1 MKKTIIVGLIGIAAI
16 AMTSE
21 LTSNPTGAPLGR
33 TGSPAD
39 GATCSSSGCHF
50 GTPSPLANVITS
62 NIPASGYVP
71 GQTYT
76 ITVTVPGSGNKGF
89 QVSPQKTDGTQL
101 GTLQAGPGTQVNG
114 KYITHTSQRTG
125 TAIWT
130 FNWVAPAAGTGNVT
144 FYGAFAQS
152 RQVTR
157 TSTLSVSEAV
167 STSVSEMRAFS
178 KVNVYPNPASSE
190 INLAFNLTR
199 NSLTEVRLLDLNGKE
214 ISVLH
219 NQTLES
225 GNQTLRLNLP
235 GGLNGGHYFVTLKAE
250 GQMKT
255 LPIFVKAQ

>member
-1 MKKTIIVGLIGIAAI
+1 MKKTIIASIIGIAAVV
-16 AMTSE
+16 MTGE

-62 NIPASGYVP
+62 NIPTTGYVP
-71 GQTYT
+71 GQSYT

-114 KYITHTSQRTG
+114 KYITHTAQKTG
-125 TAIWT
+125 TAVWN
-130 FNWVAPAAGTGNVT
+130 FNWTAPAAGTGNVT
-144 FYGAFAQS
+144 FYGAFAQGRS
-152 RQVTR
+152 TTR
-157 TSTLSVSEAV
+157 TSSLTVSEAV
-167 STSVSEMRAFS
+167 STSVSELRAFS

-199 NSLTEVRLLDLNGKE
+199 NSQTEVRLLDLSGKE

-219 NQTLES
+219 NQTLEA
-225 GNQTLRLNLP
+225 GNQTLRLSLP
-235 GGLNGGHYFVTLKAE
+235 GGLNGGHYFVTIKAE

-255 LPIFVKAQ
+255 LPIFVKAE

>member
-1 MKKTIIVGLIGIAAI
+1 MKKSLIASLIGIAAVVM
-16 AMTSE
+16 AGE

-71 GQTYT
+71 GQSYT

-114 KYITHTSQRTG
+114 KYITHTAQKTG
-125 TAIWT
+125 TAVWN
-130 FNWVAPAAGTGNVT
+130 FNWTAPAAGTGNVT
-144 FYGAFAQS
+144 FYGAFAQGRS
-152 RQVTR
+152 TTR
-157 TSTLSVSEAV
+157 TSSLTVSEAI
-167 STSVSEMRAFS
+167 STSVSELRAFS

-199 NSLTEVRLLDLNGKE
+199 NSQTEVRLLDLSGKE

-219 NQTLES
+219 NQTLEA
-225 GNQTLRLNLP
+225 GNQTLRLSLP

-255 LPIFVKAQ
+255 LPIFVKAE